1 VDKELILAVV
11 AAVSRVL
18 DIACA
23 KVFFGVKD
31 INGEAVLRC
40 HPDRIRPLA
49 MREAWRNSDSGACP
63 VTELLVCDNAEI
75 RRINAT
81 GITRYESSKGTDF
94 MSEELFAFDSR
105 GFIYTPV
112 GKGQRCGHDAIKITA
127 SVCGARII
135 GPLGLMS

>member
-1 VDKELILAVV
+1 MDKELILAVV
-11 AAVSRVL
+11 TTVTRIL

-31 INGEAVLRC
+31 IDGKAVLRC
-40 HPDRIRPLA
+40 HPDSIRPLA
-49 MREAWRNSDSGACP
+49 MREAWRNSDRGACP
-63 VTELLVCDNAEI
+63 VAELLMGDNAEI

-81 GITRYESSKGTDF
+81 RITRYESSKGTNF

-127 SVCGARII
+127 SVCGAGINGRI
-135 GPLGLMS
+135 GLMS